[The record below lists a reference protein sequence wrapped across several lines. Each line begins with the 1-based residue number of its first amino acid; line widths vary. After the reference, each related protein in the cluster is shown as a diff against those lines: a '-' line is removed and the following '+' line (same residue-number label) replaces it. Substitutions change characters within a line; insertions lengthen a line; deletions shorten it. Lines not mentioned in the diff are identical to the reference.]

1 MEEILSNLTKK
12 ELIDIII
19 NTNNVIDNKDVI
31 PNHIQTI
38 LNKKTNEI
46 NNNNSNS
53 NSNSNKEK
61 RQFDMSKYRQRHI
74 ALQVQYD
81 GANYI
86 GFASQS
92 GNTIINIIIM
102 IMIINVNYIHRS
114 NR

>member
-46 NNNNSNS
+46 NNS

-92 GNTIINIIIM
+92 GNTIIIIIIIIM
-102 IMIINVNYIHRS
+102 IINDNYIYRS